1 MPTTDNKQENLFS
14 GKNFLLGI
22 GSQRAGSTLL
32 HKLLARGS
40 KEIFMHPVKELHYFD
55 SKFGIRA
62 PKALKDF
69 SKAQHNRAIQQFKLS
84 SDLDEEN
91 LTKPQRCFTRTNRLL
106 SRRAIGSINYQDLF
120 RPCIMGHQWLGEI
133 TPEYM
138 LMNEDQIL
146 NVRDVIRAD
155 RIVVVLMAR
164 NPARRYLSA
173 FKLKLVYMQDLKSLN
188 QQNPSDWLKQ
198 FKQQLRFDDGWNQC
212 QNRYNLYQ
220 ETASLWSK
228 HFGDDF
234 MLLSI
239 DQLVHSTQQTLE
251 TLSKR
256 TGFIYRREVIDS
268 LMKDKVNDVGV
279 SFDLDDEALE
289 LCEQRFGPA
298 SRKLDA
304 LMGHHLTL

>member
-1 MPTTDNKQENLFS
+1 
-14 GKNFLLGI
+14 
-22 GSQRAGSTLL
+22 
-32 HKLLARGS
+32 
-40 KEIFMHPVKELHYFD
+40 
-55 SKFGIRA
+55 
-62 PKALKDF
+62 
-69 SKAQHNRAIQQFKLS
+69 
-84 SDLDEEN
+84 
-91 LTKPQRCFTRTNRLL
+91 
-106 SRRAIGSINYQDLF
+106 
-120 RPCIMGHQWLGEI
+120 MGHQWLGEV

-173 FKLKLVYMQDLKSLN
+173 FKLKLVYMQDLNSLN
-188 QQNPSDWLKQ
+188 QQNPSHWLKQ

-212 QNRYNLYQ
+212 QDRYNLYQ

-239 DQLVHSTQQTLE
+239 DQLVYSTHQTLE
-251 TLSKR
+251 TISKR
-256 TGFIYRREVIDS
+256 TGFFYQQEVIDS